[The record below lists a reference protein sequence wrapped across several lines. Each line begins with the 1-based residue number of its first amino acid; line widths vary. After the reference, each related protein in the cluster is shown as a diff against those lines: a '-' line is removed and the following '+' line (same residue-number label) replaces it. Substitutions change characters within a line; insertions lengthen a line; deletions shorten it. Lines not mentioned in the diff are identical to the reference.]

1 MSAVQSWGP
10 TAIGKTLMFA
20 PNWQLTLNE
29 PDVILTI
36 NGKSSKFGVMQSKD
50 IQLTQGLVWSSISFT
65 GGGASKLRLKG
76 LSRRHGLEM
85 IKTLREARKQFE
97 YRLKIR
103 TLISAFKVHAT
114 PILDWSDRF
123 LLQCRHQFKSK
134 GWLTAEFVRAWSTS
148 KPAGIGLTMLDVPE
162 VVQHVE
168 TLGVPVQKKIRLWR
182 SNIAEYA
189 AHANEQQLDAE
200 LKACKAFFDTVEKSS
215 LTAEQSRAVI
225 CFDNRIQVIASA
237 GSGKTSTIVAKAGYA
252 LHRGFIDADRM
263 LLLAFN
269 ADAAKELQQRIQDR
283 LKPLGLSAEKI
294 VARTFH
300 AFGLDVI
307 GAATGKR
314 PSLAPWLEHGG
325 DIQAIA
331 AIVDHL
337 KDTNAG
343 FRTLWDLFRVVLA
356 RDLPKFGSDADSP
369 EDWDRDTKARGFRT
383 LQGEVVK
390 SHGERMICDWLF
402 YNGVNYRYED
412 SYKIDTADPTHR
424 QYRPDFYYPDVDV
437 YHEHWALDANGL
449 PPEEFAG
456 YLDGVTWKRQTHK
469 ANGTTLIETTMAQ
482 LWSGQLFTHLEA
494 ELTSRGVRLDPN
506 PDRPALGR
514 SPIETNALVTTFRTF
529 LTHAKSNRLS
539 NTDLRNR
546 LSAEVAGQFRY
557 RHETFLTLFESIRDS
572 WECKLVAANVI
583 DFEDMLN
590 QAIDH
595 LEAGRWIS
603 PFELVMVDEFQDA
616 SQARARMTRAL
627 VGSHGKYLFAVGD
640 DWQSINRFAGAD
652 ISVMTA
658 FQKWFGTAV
667 SIKLQQTF
675 RCPQSI
681 CDLSSSF
688 VQKNPNQIV
697 KEVRSTAQ
705 EHPPSLAIHQV
716 EDLPYIKGA
725 VRAVLERIR
734 ANAQPV
740 AGKLSQGQKLTVLV
754 LGRYRRDKEFLPAW
768 SDLADVLEVNFLTI
782 HGSKGLEADYVIMPR
797 VVSGSLGFP
806 SSIVDDPVLRLAMP
820 DTEDFALAEERRL
833 FYVALTRAKRSITL
847 ITIRY
852 RESSFVTELIKDHK
866 TRLTT
871 LDGHIT
877 DTEICPKCEQGSL
890 VPRKGPYGPFKGC
903 NRFPKCD
910 YKFNAPRKRA
920 QLNR

>member
-1 MSAVQSWGP
+1 MTRVQSWGP
-10 TAIGKTLMFA
+10 TAIGKALTSA
-20 PNWQLTLNE
+20 PNWRLTLDE

-36 NGKSSKFGVMQSKD
+36 NGKSSKLGVMQSKD
-50 IQLTQGLVWSSISFT
+50 IQLTQGLVWSSISFV
-65 GGGASKLRLKG
+65 GGGASGLRLRG
-76 LSRRHGLEM
+76 LSRRRGLEM
-85 IKTLREARKQFE
+85 IEALHEARKQFE
-97 YRLKIR
+97 YRLQVR
-103 TLISAFKVHAT
+103 ALISAFKVRAK

-123 LLQCRHQFKSK
+123 LSQCKQQFESK
-134 GWLTAEFVRAWSTS
+134 GWLTGEFVRDWSAS
-148 KPAGIGLTMLDVPE
+148 KPAGTEFRMLDAPE
-162 VVQHVE
+162 VLQHVE
-168 TLGVPVQKKIRLWR
+168 TLGEAVQEKIRLWR
-182 SNIAEYA
+182 SNIHEFATS
-189 AHANEQQLDAE
+189 ANERHLDSE
-200 LKACKAFFDTVEKSS
+200 LKACKEFFDTVEKSP
-215 LTAEQSRAVI
+215 LTAEQARAVI
-225 CFDNRIQVIASA
+225 CFDNRLQVIASA
-237 GSGKTSTIVAKAGYA
+237 GSGKTSTMVAKAGYA

-269 ADAAKELQQRIQDR
+269 ADAAKELQQRIHDR
-283 LKPLGLSAEKI
+283 LNPLGLSAEKI

-307 GAATGKR
+307 GASTGKR

-325 DIQAIA
+325 DVQAIA
-331 AIVDHL
+331 AIVDDL
-337 KDTNAG
+337 KDSHAG
-343 FRTLWDLFRVVLA
+343 FRTQWDLFRLVLA

-369 EDWDRDTKARGFRT
+369 EDWDRETKTSGFRT

-412 SYKIDTADPTHR
+412 PYKIDTADPTHR
-424 QYRPDFYYPDVDV
+424 QYRPDFYYPDIDA
-437 YHEHWALDANGL
+437 YHEHWALDENGK
-449 PPEEFAG
+449 PPKEFLG
-456 YLDGVTWKRQTHK
+456 YLDGVTWKKATHK
-469 ANGTTLIETTMAQ
+469 TNGTTLIETTMAQ
-482 LWSGQLFTHLEA
+482 LWSGQLFAHLEA
-494 ELTSRGVRLDPN
+494 ELTSRGVRLNPN

-514 SPIETNALVTTFRTF
+514 SAIEPSALVTTFRTF

-539 NTDLRNR
+539 STDLRAR
-546 LSAEVAGQFRY
+546 LLAEVAGQFRY
-557 RHETFLTLFESIRDS
+557 RHETFLSLFESIRDS
-572 WECKLVAANVI
+572 WERKLVASNVI

-590 QAIDH
+590 QATDH
-595 LEAGRWIS
+595 LEAGRWVS

-627 VGSHGKYLFAVGD
+627 VGAQGRYLFAVGD

-658 FQKWFGTAV
+658 FQKWFGTSV
-667 SIKLQQTF
+667 SMKLQRTF

-681 CDLSSSF
+681 CDLSSRF

-716 EDLPYIKGA
+716 DDLPYIRGA
-725 VRAVLERIR
+725 VRTVLERIR
-734 ANAQPV
+734 ANVKPV

-754 LGRYRRDKEFLPAW
+754 LGRYRRDKDFLPAW
-768 SDLADVLEVNFLTI
+768 SDLADALEVNFLTI

-797 VVSGSLGFP
+797 LVSGSFGFP
-806 SSIVDDPVLRLAMP
+806 SSVVDDPVLRLAMP
-820 DTEDFALAEERRL
+820 HAEDFAFAEERRL

-847 ITIRY
+847 ITLKH

-866 TRLTT
+866 IQPTT
-871 LDGHIT
+871 LDGQIT

-890 VPRKGPYGPFKGC
+890 VPRKGPYGPFKAC

-910 YKFNAPRKRA
+910 YKLKAPR
-920 QLNR
+920 NRN